1 MARWNIIFA
10 KGKTYQQT
18 ITLTGVA
25 DIATATEWRI
35 DCAFPNEAPFLSA
48 SIANGYMLPGNASNQ
63 KIMVIPASVTDLFST
78 GNGRFDFWIE
88 WSGGI
93 KRPYYIGGQVQVLP
107 YAGEV
112 SP

>member
-18 ITLTGVA
+18 ITLDGVA
-25 DIATATEWRI
+25 DIASATNWQI
-35 DCAFPNEAPFLSA
+35 DCAFPNEAPFLQA
-48 SIANGYMLPGNASNQ
+48 STANGLLQAGLTNNQ
-63 KIMVIPASVTDLFST
+63 KIMVIPAATTALFDT
-78 GNGRFDFWIE
+78 GNGRFDFYIE
-88 WSGGI
+88 WAGGV
-93 KRPYYIGGQVQVLP
+93 KRPYYIGGNVQVLP